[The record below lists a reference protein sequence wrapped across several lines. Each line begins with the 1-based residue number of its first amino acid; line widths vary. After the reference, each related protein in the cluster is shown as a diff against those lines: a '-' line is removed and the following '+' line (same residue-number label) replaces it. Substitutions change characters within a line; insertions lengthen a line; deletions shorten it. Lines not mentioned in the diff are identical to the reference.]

1 MGEPLVT
8 MGKSRETLAGHAC
21 RRLSNLCDAVGF
33 DHAAVKRATRTL
45 EELMQPWGTLPLGET
60 GGWVSDIADD
70 NSPIEFSLVF
80 SESGPEV
87 RMMIEAL
94 GGPAMDD
101 QRRAALD
108 LTAKLAA
115 QPGVALSRFWRLAD
129 LFLPKQFLGGKFAL
143 WHSFCFSAN
152 ENPTFKVY
160 FNPQARGA
168 AMAQALTQEALRAL
182 DFPRAWPHL
191 ARIAAARGPELD
203 ELKYFA
209 LDLSDDPL
217 ARAKVYFLHHHAT
230 PEQLAAAS
238 CTAENQDA
246 ADAHRFASAM
256 TGGAARLA
264 ARPPYTCHSFVEQ
277 SVGPSADQ
285 GIVRPRETNLY
296 VPACAYAQDDQELA
310 VRVAGYMRT
319 QGMDAALYERV
330 LSRFAHRPLE
340 AGIGIHSY
348 VATSR
353 RRGARRLTIY
363 LSPELNRTFPRG
375 SVPAVPVPALQLVP

>member
-1 MGEPLVT
+1 
-8 MGKSRETLAGHAC
+8 
-21 RRLSNLCDAVGF
+21 
-33 DHAAVKRATRTL
+33 
-45 EELMQPWGTLPLGET
+45 MQPWGTLPLGET

-101 QRRAALD
+101 QRRAALA
-108 LTAKLAA
+108 LTAKLADR
-115 QPGVALSRFWRLAD
+115 PGVALGRFWRLAE
-129 LFLPKQFLGGKFAL
+129 LFLPQRFLGGKFAL

-168 AMAQALTQEALRAL
+168 AMAQALAQQALQAL

-217 ARAKVYFLHHHAT
+217 ARAKVYFLHHNAT
-230 PEQLAAAS
+230 PEQLVAAS
-238 CTAENQDA
+238 CTAQNPDA
-246 ADAHRFASAM
+246 ADAYKFTSAI

-264 ARPPYTCHSFVEQ
+264 ARPPYTCHSFVAQGMEQ
-277 SVGPSADQ
+277 GVGQ
-285 GIVRPRETNLY
+285 EVTRPRETNLY
-296 VPACAYAQDDQELA
+296 IPACAYAMDDQALA
-310 VRVAGYMRT
+310 VRVAEYMRE

-330 LSRFAHRPLE
+330 LSRFAHRPL
-340 AGIGIHSY
+340 ASGIGIHSY
-348 VATSR
+348 VASSR
-353 RRGARRLTIY
+353 RRGARRLTVY

-375 SVPAVPVPALQLVP
+375 SVPAVPLPALQLVP